1 VIQLT
6 SPADY
11 KNLLKMPTVEA
22 TIVAD
27 EGLQTAPATFQRAGN
42 NYEIVI
48 DTSKIRFPVTDT
60 VVEIQLS
67 FDSSFVPKKKGSRR
81 DDRELVVQAPA
92 LIRLM
97 RR

>member
-1 VIQLT
+1 M
-6 SPADY
+6 PA
-11 KNLLKMPTVEA
+11 VEA
-22 TIVAD
+22 TIAAD
-27 EGLQTAPATFQRAGN
+27 GSLQTAPDTFQRAGN

-48 DTSKIRFPVTDT
+48 DTSKIQFPLTDT